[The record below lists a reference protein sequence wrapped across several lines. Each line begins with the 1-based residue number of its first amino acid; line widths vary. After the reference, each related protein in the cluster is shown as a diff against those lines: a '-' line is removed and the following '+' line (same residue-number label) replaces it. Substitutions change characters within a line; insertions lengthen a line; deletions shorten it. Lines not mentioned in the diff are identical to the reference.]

1 LPTSSLTTASNI
13 INTNHIQLHLAMRAD
28 NTPAG
33 LSILAECT
41 TDVRLVPAEWSTA
54 QPGQVRS
61 SDSLI
66 VGTTKQLRAVTSSV
80 SVAGVDLP
88 VADDIKVLE
97 VVLDRRLSFHK
108 HVSAVAQS
116 CNYHTQAIRHI
127 QHLLTTELAQTLA
140 CSLIL
145 SRIDYCNAVL
155 HGAPSYSI
163 KRLQRVENNAA
174 QIVLEA
180 PRRSHASPLLRTLHW
195 LPFQQKIEYK
205 VALLTFKVRSTS
217 TPSYLQL
224 LIQDREHSRNLRSN
238 TTSLCQPFT
247 TTTFAKR
254 AF

>member
-1 LPTSSLTTASNI
+1 MLDWYLQNGL
-13 INTNHIQLHLAMRAD
+13 QLNLDKSEA
-28 NTPAG
+28 
-33 LSILAECT
+33 
-41 TDVRLVPAEWSTA
+41 
-54 QPGQVRS
+54 
-61 SDSLI
+61 LI
-66 VGTTKQLRAVTSSV
+66 VGTTKQLHAVTSSVSSV

-108 HVSAVAQS
+108 HISAVAQS

-174 QIVLEA
+174 RIVLEA
-180 PRRSHASPLLRTLHW
+180 PRQFHASLLLRTLHW
-195 LPFQQKIEYK
+195 LPVQQKIEYK
-205 VALLTFKVRSTS
+205 VALLTFKVHSTS

-224 LIQDREHSRNLRSN
+224 LIQDREHSRNL
-238 TTSLCQPFT
+238 
-247 TTTFAKR
+247 
-254 AF
+254 